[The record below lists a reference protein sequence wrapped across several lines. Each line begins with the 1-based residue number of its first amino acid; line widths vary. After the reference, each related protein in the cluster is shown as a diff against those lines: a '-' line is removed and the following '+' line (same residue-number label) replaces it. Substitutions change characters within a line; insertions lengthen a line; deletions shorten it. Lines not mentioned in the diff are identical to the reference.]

1 MGHKALAVARHS
13 TLLLC
18 ITAEDALWTG
28 GVMRHSSPSQLVVKS
43 LIAPVFAPDDLI
55 RTTLHLLSL
64 FPGAN
69 PLYTRTQF
77 VVITESF
84 KKVIGT
90 SILYEGTRATGVC
103 RIGEGSLSMARNE
116 LSSQTLYPSVCW
128 YLTRRNSLTC
138 G

>member
-1 MGHKALAVARHS
+1 MGHKALAVARHN

-18 ITAEDALWTG
+18 ITTEDALWTG
-28 GVMRHSSPSQLVVKS
+28 GVMRPFIAITVGGKIFDRACVCPHPSD
-43 LIAPVFAPDDLI
+43 PDDLI

-77 VVITESF
+77 VVITEGF

-90 SILYEGTRATGVC
+90 SILYKGTRATGVC

-116 LSSQTLYPSVCW
+116 LFITNALPGCLLVS
-128 YLTRRNSLTC
+128 NS
-138 G
+138 